1 MNDVETIQR
10 ERGWRECGFPAG
22 RNYWTSPITGIHQ
35 RYLPDPLA
43 DTSEGWWEFGQ
54 IAAWRDKWCTER
66 GAFWSLISCVLLDDE
81 QSWGYEMVI
90 FMLGE
95 TTYSAKHAD
104 ERAAIIAALA
114 AAVRHE
120 SEATG

>member
-1 MNDVETIQR
+1 M
-10 ERGWRECGFPAG
+10 WRNGDSIG
-22 RNYWTSPITGIHQ
+22 L
-35 RYLPDPLA
+35 LPDPLA
-43 DTSEGWWEFGQ
+43 DTPEGWWEFGQ

-66 GAFWSLISCVLLDDE
+66 GAFWSLTSCVLLDDE